1 MAKSF
6 DYYFA
11 QLRKT
16 EDHRSKKAEVE
27 IRKLYKEVL
36 ADTKKFVAEEYYE
49 LAEDGELTYEILR
62 SKGQAA
68 RFLSEV
74 EQRLDGLTP
83 KVSQEIQTA
92 VEEMYKLSYD
102 SMVQAVQMSQTKKE
116 LRECLEG
123 LQGVSVDT
131 IKAAV
136 ENPIAGLTLN
146 DTLERN
152 RKNIIW
158 NIKREIGTG
167 LTMGDRYET
176 MAKRIAKSLDGDY
189 KKAVTIVR
197 TETGRAREKG
207 HLDSAKEIN
216 DALKEGS
223 TSMRMVKTWKT
234 MKDGRVR
241 DTHGSMEGVTV
252 AMDEEFILPSG
263 VKTMAPKQSGVASE
277 DINCRCFVKY
287 HLEEET
293 KNGIKSYGTT
303 DTSDKGIN
311 DSLAKYTDENGN
323 LTDEREKLHREIIDE
338 FFDGAEKPSGKP
350 IFTVMG
356 GGSAAGKSTM
366 LDTGAVKLPKGT
378 VTVDSDAIKKK
389 LPEFDDFISEGK
401 SDIAAAYVHEESSA
415 LAKRMLGIAN
425 REGFNVALDGTGDG
439 SVKSLIKKIEAARK
453 AGLRVEGVYATV
465 PTEVALARSYARGV
479 KTGRVVP
486 NAVIEQTHK
495 KVSQVLPECAHLFD
509 DVKLFDTTDGA
520 VLIATGGGG
529 KPLTPVKGKEALFK
543 AFLDKAK

>member
-49 LAEDGELTYEILR
+49 LAENGELTYEILR

-74 EQRLDGLTP
+74 EQRLDGLTT

-189 KKAVTIVR
+189 KKAITIVR

-241 DTHGSMEGVTV
+241 DTHGSMEGITV

-287 HLEEET
+287 ELMDDAEFYKKTGKHSEETYSETIAPAKVDWGTIPEESRESYEKVLNRLYEEYPLKKRPVSWVGDFRISNGYDLEEDF
-293 KNGIKSYGTT
+293 I
-303 DTSDKGIN
+303 D
-311 DSLAKYTDENGN
+311 
-323 LTDEREKLHREIIDE
+323 LTDRETQWFGVGARFVPSSKFSSTPYIEIVDPEIRV
-338 FFDGAEKPSGKP
+338 GTAEEYLG
-350 IFTVMG
+350 
-356 GGSAAGKSTM
+356 
-366 LDTGAVKLPKGT
+366 
-378 VTVDSDAIKKK
+378 
-389 LPEFDDFISEGK
+389 
-401 SDIAAAYVHEESSA
+401 A
-415 LAKRMLGIAN
+415 LAKIRKENGWHGKEDSFFNMVGNTETTLIHEYGHAVAYDCGLYGSAETAMPLWELFESTPKEEIEKQLSIYASSHPNEMLA
-425 REGFNVALDGTGDG
+425 EAFVQSFAPKELQ
-439 SVKSLIKKIEAARK
+439 SELCKKIMKMIFDAR
-453 AGLRVEGVYATV
+453 
-465 PTEVALARSYARGV
+465 
-479 KTGRVVP
+479 
-486 NAVIEQTHK
+486 N
-495 KVSQVLPECAHLFD
+495 
-509 DVKLFDTTDGA
+509 
-520 VLIATGGGG
+520 
-529 KPLTPVKGKEALFK
+529 
-543 AFLDKAK
+543 